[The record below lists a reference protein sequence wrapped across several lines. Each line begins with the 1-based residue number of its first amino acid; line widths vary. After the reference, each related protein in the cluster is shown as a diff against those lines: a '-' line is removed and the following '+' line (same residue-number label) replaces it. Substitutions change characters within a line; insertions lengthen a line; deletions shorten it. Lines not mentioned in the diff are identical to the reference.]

1 VQAAEVESYAQEQ
14 SGLSSELKQLV
25 VRFRTE

>member
-1 VQAAEVESYAQEQ
+1 VESYAQEQ